1 MRTSGTHPRRRTAT
15 AILAALG
22 ALALAAPSAA
32 ADPGQVDPSC
42 GTGGF
47 RTVAFASEFAGAED
61 VAVLPNGRIL
71 LAGGARS
78 NVALARLTAGG
89 EPDSGF
95 GSGGSAIANVFGGTV
110 TGMAVQ
116 SDGKFVVTGSVS
128 TPDGNQLVLARFLP
142 GGKLD
147 HTFSGDGKLEL
158 HFGFGDVDGADVA
171 IQSDGKIVVAGDA
184 DETGPGFPG
193 DMAVFRFRPA
203 GSLDRTFNLD
213 GSKIIPFGASFGGF
227 ASAVAIQ
234 GDGKIVVAGT
244 EPSPGG
250 DLAIA
255 AARLLPDGRLDGTF
269 GSGGRTLVNPTSG
282 DDIGRALAIQPNGR
296 IVITGLTEFFQ
307 PNQQAVTVR
316 LTAGGAPDNAFSGD
330 GFDVFTPP
338 SGTTQ
343 GQDVALAGNGKIVV
357 AATASVSGGSQ
368 IDLIRYTSGGV
379 LDGSFGTGGLAVV
392 DDGSHSDRAGA
403 LAIQP
408 NGRIVI
414 VGSAQVSGNSEF
426 LAARVLAA

>member
-1 MRTSGTHPRRRTAT
+1 MTTSGTHPRRRTVI
-15 AILAALG
+15 AILATLG
-22 ALALAAPSAA
+22 ALVVTAAPAV
-32 ADPGQVDPSC
+32 ADPGQLDDSF
-42 GTGGF
+42 GSGGF
-47 RTVAFASEFAGAED
+47 RTVEFAEEFAGAND
-61 VAVLPNGRIL
+61 VAVLSNGRIL

-89 EPDSGF
+89 QPDPGF
-95 GSGGSAIANVFGGTV
+95 GSGGSAIADVFGGTV

-116 SDGKFVVTGSVS
+116 SDGKIVVAGSVT
-128 TPDGNQLVLARFLP
+128 TPDGNHLVLARFLK
-142 GGKLD
+142 GGKFD
-147 HTFSGDGKLEL
+147 HTFSGDGKLQL

-171 IQSDGKIVVAGDA
+171 IQQDGKIVVAGDA
-184 DETGPGFPG
+184 DETRPGFPG
-193 DMAVFRFRPA
+193 DMAVFRFTPTGA
-203 GSLDRTFNLD
+203 LDRTFNLD
-213 GSKIIPFGASFGGF
+213 GSRIIPFGASFGGF

-282 DDIGRALAIQPNGR
+282 DDIGLGLVIQPNGR
-296 IVITGLTEFFQ
+296 IVMTGLTEFFQ

-316 LTAGGAPDNAFSGD
+316 LTAGGAPDHTFSGD

-343 GQDVALAGNGKIVV
+343 GQDVTLAANGKVVV
-357 AATASVSGGSQ
+357 AATASVPGGGQ
-368 IDLIRYTSGGV
+368 IDLIRYTSGGQ
-379 LDGSFGTGGLAVV
+379 LDTGFGTGGLAVV
-392 DDGSHSDRAGA
+392 DDGTHSDRAGA

-408 NGRIVI
+408 NGRIVV
-414 VGSAQVSGNSEF
+414 VGSATLAGNREF